1 LKSPSSSTASPF
13 APKAP
18 EPPAAAGDSPHLPVE
33 PLAIANV
40 LAERY
45 ASPAIKDIWS
55 VPGRILLERDF
66 WIAVMKAQKDLGVP
80 IPAEAIKDYERVRE
94 LINLNAILRRERV
107 TLHDVKA
114 RLEEFSELAGRQF
127 IHLGLTSR
135 DLTENVEQLQIHR
148 SLKVVHFKAVAA
160 LLALARQAEAHR
172 DLMITGRT
180 HNVPAQPTT
189 LGKRLAMFGQELLIA
204 LDRLENLIERYPV
217 RGLKGAVGTQLD
229 QLTLLGGR
237 ADRVAELEGRILR
250 HLGFRAP
257 LIAVGQVYP
266 RSLDFDVVS
275 ALHQVGAAAASF
287 AHTLRLMAGQ
297 GLLTEG
303 FQEGQVGSSVMPHKV
318 NARNCERICGFHV
331 ILGGYV
337 TMTASLSGDQWNEG
351 DVSCS
356 VVRRV
361 ALPDAFY
368 AIDGLLET
376 FLTVLRQ
383 MEVFPA
389 SIAVENERNL
399 PFLAT
404 TTILMEA
411 VKHGAG
417 RETAHAAIKE
427 HALAAAKA
435 LRTGGT
441 NGETDLLA
449 RLASDRRIGLGK
461 KQLQAILAES
471 NRYVGAA
478 PHQVDAF
485 VAEVQPLAKRVKGA
499 AEYQPGRL
507 L

>member
-1 LKSPSSSTASPF
+1 MKTTPLS
-13 APKAP
+13 
-18 EPPAAAGDSPHLPVE
+18 PAARPAPSVDAADYVMPP
-33 PLAIANV
+33 PPITNV

-45 ASPAIKDIWS
+45 ASPAMKDIWS
-55 VPGRILLERDF
+55 APGRVLLERDF

-80 IPAEAIKDYERVRE
+80 IPAEAIKDYERNK
-94 LINLNAILRRERV
+94 NLVNLTSIAKRERV

-114 RLEEFSELAGRQF
+114 RIEEFSELANRQF

-135 DLTENVEQLQIHR
+135 DLTENVEQLQILR
-148 SLKVVHFKAVAA
+148 SLKIVHMKVVSA
-160 LLALARQAEAHR
+160 LLALARHAEAHR
-172 DLMITGRT
+172 DVMLTGRT

-189 LGKRLAMFGQELLIA
+189 LGKRFAMFGQELLLA
-204 LDRLENLIERYPV
+204 FARVEGLIERYPV

-237 ADRVAELEGRILR
+237 ADKVAELEARVLK
-250 HLGFRAP
+250 HLGFRAS

-275 ALHQVGAAAASF
+275 ALHQVAAAAASF
-287 AHTLRLMAGQ
+287 ATTLRLMAGQ

-318 NARNCERICGFHV
+318 NARNCERISGFATVLSGH
-331 ILGGYV
+331 V
-337 TMTASLSGDQWNEG
+337 TMTANLAGHQWNEG

-361 ALPDAFY
+361 ALPDAFF

-376 FLTVLRQ
+376 LLTVLAQ
-383 MEVFPA
+383 MEIFPA
-389 SIAVENERNL
+389 AIAAENERNL

-411 VKHGAG
+411 VKQGAG

-427 HALAAAKA
+427 HSLAAARA
-435 LRTGGT
+435 LRAGDANGT
-441 NGETDLLA
+441 VDLLA
-449 RLASDRRIGLGK
+449 RLAGDKRIGLGK

-471 NRYVGAA
+471 NRFVGAA

-485 VAEVQPLAKRVKGA
+485 VAEVKPIARKYPQA
-499 AEYQPGRL
+499 AAYRPGKL

>member
-1 LKSPSSSTASPF
+1 MPRPRPRSTPI
-13 APKAP
+13 
-18 EPPAAAGDSPHLPVE
+18 V
-33 PLAIANV
+33 NV

-55 VPGRILLERDF
+55 NNGRILLERDF

-80 IPAEAIKDYERVRE
+80 IPAEAIKDYERVKDVIDVE
-94 LINLNAILRRERV
+94 SILRRERV

-114 RLEEFSELAGRQF
+114 RLEEFSEMAGRQF

-148 SLKVVHFKAVAA
+148 SLKIVHFKAVAA
-160 LLALARQAEAHR
+160 ILELARQAGTHR

-189 LGKRLAMFGQELLIA
+189 FGKRLAMFGQELLIA

-237 ADRVAELEGRILR
+237 ADRVAELEDRILR
-250 HLGFRAP
+250 HLGFRAS
-257 LIAVGQVYP
+257 LGSVGQVYP

-275 ALHQVGAAAASF
+275 ALYQLGAAAASF

-303 FQEGQVGSSVMPHKV
+303 FREGQVGSSVMPHKV
-318 NARNCERICGFHV
+318 NARNCERICGFHA
-331 ILGGYV
+331 ILAGHV
-337 TMTASLSGDQWNEG
+337 TMTAALSGDQWNEG

-361 ALPDAFY
+361 ALPDAFF
-368 AIDGLLET
+368 AIDGLFET
-376 FLTVLRQ
+376 FLTVLKQ

-389 SIAVENERNL
+389 AISAENERNL

-411 VKHGAG
+411 VKNGAG
-417 RETAHAAIKE
+417 REVAHAAIKE
-427 HALAAAKA
+427 HALAAARA
-435 LRTGGT
+435 LRSGAT

-449 RLASDRRIGLGK
+449 RLAGDKRVGLGK

-478 PHQVDAF
+478 PDQVDAF
-485 VAEVQPLAKRVKGA
+485 ISEVQPLARRVKGA
-499 AEYQPGRL
+499 AEYRPGEL

>member
-1 LKSPSSSTASPF
+1 MNDS
-13 APKAP
+13 
-18 EPPAAAGDSPHLPVE
+18 AATS
-33 PLAIANV
+33 ISNV

-45 ASPAIKDIWS
+45 ASAAIKSIWS
-55 VPGRILLERDF
+55 QHGRVALERDF
-66 WIAVMKAQKDLGVP
+66 WIAVMKAQRDLGVP
-80 IPAEAIKDYERVRE
+80 IPAEAIKDYERVKDQID
-94 LINLNAILRRERV
+94 LVSIAKRERV

-114 RLEEFSELAGRQF
+114 RIEEFSDLAKRQF

-135 DLTENVEQLQIHR
+135 DLTENVEQLQVFR
-148 SLKVVHFKAVAA
+148 SLKIVQFKAAAA

-172 DLMITGRT
+172 DLMLTGRT

-189 LGKRLAMFGQELLIA
+189 LGKRLAMFGEELQGAFGRLDELIG
-204 LDRLENLIERYPV
+204 RYPV

-229 QLTLLGGR
+229 QLTLLGGD
-237 ADRVAELEGRILR
+237 ANKVDHLEARIIK
-250 HLGFRAP
+250 HLGFRAS
-257 LIAVGQVYP
+257 LGTVGQVYP
-266 RSLDFDVVS
+266 RSLDYEVVT
-275 ALHQVGAAAASF
+275 ALHQVAAAAASF
-287 AHTLRLMAGQ
+287 ATTLRLMAGQ

-303 FQEGQVGSSVMPHKV
+303 FQEGQVGSSAMPHKV
-318 NARNCERICGFHV
+318 NARNCERICGFAT
-331 ILGGYV
+331 ILGGHV
-337 TMTASLSGDQWNEG
+337 TMTAGLAGHQWNEG

-361 ALPDAFY
+361 ALPDAFF

-383 MEVFPA
+383 MDVFPA
-389 SIAVENERNL
+389 AIAAENERNL

-417 RETAHAAIKE
+417 RETAHEAIKE

-435 LRTGGT
+435 LRSGGDA
-441 NGETDLLA
+441 DLLG
-449 RLASDRRIGLGK
+449 RLAGDKRIGLGK
-461 KQLQAILAES
+461 KALAAILAES
-471 NRYVGAA
+471 HRFVGAA

-485 VAEVQPLAKRVKGA
+485 VANVKPLARRFKDA

>member
-1 LKSPSSSTASPF
+1 VKTPSSNLAAPSAGTGAKTSPAPAELLQKKSTDPI
-13 APKAP
+13 
-18 EPPAAAGDSPHLPVE
+18 V
-33 PLAIANV
+33 NV

-55 VPGRILLERDF
+55 PHGRILLERDF

-80 IPAEAIKDYERVRE
+80 IPGEAIKDYERVKE
-94 LINLNAILRRERV
+94 VINLESILKREQV

-135 DLTENVEQLQIHR
+135 DLTENVEQLQIFR

-160 LLALARQAEAHR
+160 LLALARLAGTHR

-189 LGKRLAMFGQELLIA
+189 LGKRLAMFGQELLIS
-204 LDRLENLIERYPV
+204 LERLENLIERYPV
-217 RGLKGAVGTQLD
+217 RGVKGAVGTQLD

-237 ADRVAELEGRILR
+237 ADRVAELEDRILR
-250 HLGFRAP
+250 HLGFRAS
-257 LIAVGQVYP
+257 LGSVGQVYP

-275 ALHQVGAAAASF
+275 ALHQLGAAAASF

-303 FQEGQVGSSVMPHKV
+303 FREGQVGSSVMPHKV
-318 NARNCERICGFHV
+318 NARNCERICGFHA

-337 TMTASLSGDQWNEG
+337 TMTMSLSGDQWNEG

-361 ALPDAFY
+361 ALPDAFF

-376 FLTVLRQ
+376 FLTVLGQ

-389 SIAVENERNL
+389 AIAVENERNL

-411 VKHGAG
+411 VKAGAG

-435 LRTGGT
+435 LRSGGDA
-441 NGETDLLA
+441 NLLD
-449 RLASDRRIGLGK
+449 RLAGDKRIGLGK
-461 KQLQAILAES
+461 KNLHAILSEN

-485 VAEVQPLAKRVKGA
+485 VAEVKPLARRYRGA
-499 AEYQPGRL
+499 AEYEPGKL

>member
-1 LKSPSSSTASPF
+1 LKSPSSSLAAPSAASE
-13 APKAP
+13 PKT
-18 EPPAAAGDSPHLPVE
+18 PPASVE
-33 PLAIANV
+33 VPGQPPAEPIVNV

-45 ASPAIKDIWS
+45 ASAAIKDIWS
-55 VPGRILLERDF
+55 TRGRILLERDF

-80 IPAEAIKDYERVRE
+80 IPGEAIKDYERVKGI
-94 LINLNAILRRERV
+94 INLESILKRERV

-135 DLTENVEQLQIHR
+135 DLTENVEQLQIFR
-148 SLKVVHFKAVAA
+148 SLKVAHFKAVAA
-160 LLALARQAEAHR
+160 LLALARQAETHR
-172 DLMITGRT
+172 DLMITART

-250 HLGFRAP
+250 HLGFRAS
-257 LIAVGQVYP
+257 LLVVGQVYP

-275 ALHQVGAAAASF
+275 ALYQLGAAAASF

-303 FQEGQVGSSVMPHKV
+303 FREGQVGSSVMPHKV
-318 NARNCERICGFHV
+318 NARNCERICGFHA
-331 ILGGYV
+331 ILGGHV
-337 TMTASLSGDQWNEG
+337 AMTAALSGDQWNEG

-361 ALPDAFY
+361 ALPDAFF
-368 AIDGLLET
+368 AIDGLFET
-376 FLTVLRQ
+376 FLTVLGQ

-389 SIAVENERNL
+389 AIAAENERNL

-417 RETAHAAIKE
+417 REVAHAAIKE
-427 HALAAAKA
+427 HALEAARA
-435 LRTGGT
+435 LRSGAT
-441 NGETDLLA
+441 NGETDLLG
-449 RLASDRRIGLGK
+449 RLAGDKRIGLGK

-485 VAEVQPLAKRVKGA
+485 LGEAQSFAKRAKGA
-499 AEYQPGRL
+499 ADYRPGKL